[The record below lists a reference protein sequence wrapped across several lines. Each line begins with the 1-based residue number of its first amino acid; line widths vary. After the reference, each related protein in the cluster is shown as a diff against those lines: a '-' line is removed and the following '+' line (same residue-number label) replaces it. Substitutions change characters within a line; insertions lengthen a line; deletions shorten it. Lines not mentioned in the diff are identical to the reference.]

1 MNVINQLGNVM
12 QSNVENLGALER
24 RLSVSVPHET
34 IETEMENRIKRLA
47 RTAKIPG
54 FRPGKVPLRIV
65 QQQYGPQVRQEVLGD
80 VLQKSFSEAVRE
92 QKLRLAGPP
101 RFEPK
106 AAAESASEF
115 EFSATFEVYP
125 DVVLGDLSTASIEQ
139 PLVKVIPAD
148 VDKTLEVV
156 RKQRVQYQPA
166 ERPAAAGDRVSI
178 DYNGV
183 IDGVEFAGGKAEG
196 FTLVLGE
203 GRLLKDF
210 EGPLIGM
217 SAGQSKT
224 FEVTFPADY
233 HGKDVAGKVATF
245 EVKLNAVEAPELPE
259 VNAEF
264 ARSLGVADGDTEK
277 MRGEIRANLERE
289 VTKRTKARIKA
300 QVMQAL
306 LDTTRIEAPKVLV
319 QQEMERLMQDAR
331 SDLEARG
338 MKAADIALPQDLFQ
352 EQAQRRVNLGLI
364 LAELVKVHNL
374 QASPE
379 QVRAVVEDLAQSY
392 ENPGEVVKWH
402 YSSPDRLNEIE
413 SAVLEDNVVAWVL
426 EKVTAVDKAVTF
438 DELMGKP

>member
-1 MNVINQLGNVM
+1 M

-331 SDLEARG
+331 SDLEACG

>member
-1 MNVINQLGNVM
+1 M

-34 IETEMENRIKRLA
+34 IETEMENRLKRLA

-80 VLQKSFSEAVRE
+80 VLQKSFSEAMRE

-115 EFSATFEVYP
+115 EFSATFEIYP
-125 DVVLGDLSTASIEQ
+125 DVVLGDLSAVSIEQ
-139 PLVKVIPAD
+139 PMVKVIPAD

-178 DYNGV
+178 DYRGV

-233 HGKDVAGKVATF
+233 HGKDVAGKIATF

-277 MRGEIRANLERE
+277 MRGEIQANLERE

-306 LDTTRIEAPKVLV
+306 LDTTKIEAPKVLV
-319 QQEMERLMQDAR
+319 EQELERLMQDAR

-338 MKAADIALPQDLFQ
+338 MKAADITLPQDLFQ

-374 QASPE
+374 QANPE
-379 QVRAVVEDLAQSY
+379 QVRGVVEDLAQSY

-438 DELMGKP
+438 DELMGKY

>member
-1 MNVINQLGNVM
+1 M

-34 IETEMENRIKRLA
+34 IETEMENRLKRLA

-125 DVVLGDLSTASIEQ
+125 DVVLGDLSAVSIEQ

-166 ERPAAAGDRVSI
+166 EQPAAAGDRVSI
-178 DYNGV
+178 DYRGV

-233 HGKDVAGKVATF
+233 HGKDVAGKIATF

-264 ARSLGVADGDTEK
+264 AKSLGVADGDTEK
-277 MRGEIRANLERE
+277 MRGEIQANLERE
-289 VTKRTKARIKA
+289 VIKRTKARIKA

-306 LDTTRIEAPKVLV
+306 LDTTKIEAPKVLV
-319 QQEMERLMQDAR
+319 EQELERLMQDAR

-338 MKAADIALPQDLFQ
+338 MKAADITLPQDLFQ

-374 QASPE
+374 RANPE
-379 QVRAVVEDLAQSY
+379 QVRGVVEDLAQSY

-426 EKVTAVDKAVTF
+426 EKVTTVDKAVTF
-438 DELMGKP
+438 DELMGKS

>member
-1 MNVINQLGNVM
+1 M

-115 EFSATFEVYP
+115 EFSAIFEVYP
-125 DVVLGDLSTASIEQ
+125 DVVLGDLSAVSIEQ

-166 ERPAAAGDRVSI
+166 ERPAAAGDRVNI
-178 DYNGV
+178 DYRGV

-233 HGKDVAGKVATF
+233 HGKDVAGKIATF
-245 EVKLNAVEAPELPE
+245 EVKLNTVESPELPE
-259 VNAEF
+259 INAEF

-277 MRGEIRANLERE
+277 MCSEIQANLERE
-289 VTKRTKARIKA
+289 VIKRTKARIKA

-331 SDLEARG
+331 SDLEERG

-379 QVRAVVEDLAQSY
+379 QVRGVVEDLAQSY

-402 YSSPDRLNEIE
+402 YSSRDRLNEIE

>member
-1 MNVINQLGNVM
+1 M

-319 QQEMERLMQDAR
+319 QQAMERLMQDAR